1 MTITKTENGNEV
13 TLALDGW
20 LDTLAAPEL
29 QKALEGIDEK
39 NQSLVIDME
48 KLQYI
53 SSAGIRQLVAICK
66 RMSEKLVIKN
76 ASVELMD
83 IFHVTGIDR
92 IIRFE

>member
-1 MTITKTENGNEV
+1 MTITKTKDGNTV
-13 TLALDGW
+13 TLMLDGW

-29 QKALEGIDEK
+29 QKELEAIDEK
-39 NQSLVIDME
+39 QESLVIDLE

-53 SSAGIRQLVAICK
+53 SSAGIRQLVAACK
-66 RMSEKLVIKN
+66 KMNGQLVIKN
-76 ASVELMD
+76 TSAELMD

>member
-1 MTITKTENGNEV
+1 MTITKTKNGNAV
-13 TLALDGW
+13 TLTLDGS
-20 LDTLAAPEL
+20 LDALTAPEL
-29 QKALEGIDEK
+29 QKELEAIDE
-39 NQSLVIDME
+39 NTESLVIDME

-66 RMSEKLVIKN
+66 RMNGQLVIKN
-76 ASVELMD
+76 TSGELMD

>member
-1 MTITKTENGNEV
+1 MTITKTENENTV
-13 TLALDGW
+13 TLTLDGW

-29 QKALEGIDEK
+29 QKELEDIDEK
-39 NQSLVIDME
+39 TESLVFDME

-66 RMSEKLVIKN
+66 RMNGKLVIKN
-76 ASVELMD
+76 ASVELLD